1 MELNIDQ
8 IKELLPHR
16 EPFLLLDRVISLEPG
31 VSSDA
36 VKALS
41 EDEFFFRG
49 HFPDNPVMPGV
60 MILEA
65 MAQTAAVA
73 VLALE
78 ENHGKT
84 VLLAGVK
91 NARFSKPV
99 LPGDTLCLHSELK
112 KMLGNAGSVRVLAD
126 VGEDLCATAD
136 LSFAVV

>member
-16 EPFLLLDRVISLEPG
+16 EPFLLLDRVTALEPG

-36 VKALS
+36 VKTLS

-112 KMLGNAGSVRVLAD
+112 KMLGNVGSVRVSAKI
-126 VGEDLCATAD
+126 GEETCATAD

>member
-1 MELNIDQ
+1 MELNISQ

-31 VSSDA
+31 ISSDA
-36 VKALS
+36 VKTLS
-41 EDEFFFRG
+41 GAEFFFRG

-78 ENHGKT
+78 ENRGKT

-91 NARFSKPV
+91 NARFLKPV

-112 KMLGNAGSVRVLAD
+112 KMLGNVGSVRVSAD
-126 VGEDLCATAD
+126 VGEEPCAAAD